1 MHLLIFIL
9 DRIQEVECFNVASKF
24 YNLKLKG
31 WRANADLTTKQYRR
45 PTKPTV
51 KLKRRKS
58 LNVFILSNRS
68 NKEINNYNYTSCKFS
83 LFVLVTR
90 NCGGCVKTLK
100 KKT

>member
-1 MHLLIFIL
+1 MHLLILIL
-9 DRIQEVECFNVASKF
+9 DKIQDLVNKEEEECFNMASKF

-31 WRANADLTTKQYRR
+31 WIAIADLTTKQYRR

-68 NKEINNYNYTSCKFS
+68 NKEIYN
-83 LFVLVTR
+83 
-90 NCGGCVKTLK
+90 
-100 KKT
+100 